1 MMIDSHAH
9 LMHRRYRDEA
19 PAVGPEE
26 LLRRAGEQGV
36 EEIVAIACELDEWQ
50 ETLKLASIHKG
61 LWVAAAL
68 HPGSV
73 DEADKVPT
81 LEELVALAANPK
93 LIAYGETGLDAKPGE
108 RPSEAQIEAFRTHLK
123 AAQQTGL
130 PLCLHTRG
138 AEDLVLEV
146 VQDFEG
152 VDFVYHCFTGTAE
165 QAKKVLAAGGYISL
179 SGIVTFSNAKELQA
193 VAKTIP
199 VERLLL
205 ETDAP
210 YLAPVPYRGKRNEPA
225 LVAETYR
232 FMAGHL
238 GLPLPEL
245 TRQVAI
251 NFRTLFPRAKMD

>member
-1 MMIDSHAH
+1 MIDSHAH
-9 LMHRRYRDEA
+9 LTHRRYRDEE
-19 PAVGPEE
+19 PAIGPEE
-26 LLRRAGEQGV
+26 LLRRAGEAGV
-36 EEIVAIACELDEWQ
+36 GEIVAIACELDEWQ
-50 ETLKLASIHKG
+50 ETLALASIHKG

-68 HPGSV
+68 HPASV
-73 DEADKVPT
+73 DEAEKVPT
-81 LEELVALAANPK
+81 VEELVALAGNPK

-108 RPSEAQIEAFRTHLK
+108 RPSEAQIEAFRTHLN
-123 AAQQTGL
+123 AAQKTGL

-138 AEDLVLEV
+138 AEDLALEV
-146 VQDFEG
+146 LQEFKG

-165 QAKKVLAAGGYISL
+165 QAKNVLAAGGYLSL

-193 VAKTIP
+193 VAKAIP

-225 LVAETYR
+225 LVAETYK
-232 FMAGHL
+232 FLAGHL
-238 GLPLPEL
+238 RMPLPEL
-245 TRQVAI
+245 TRQVAD

>member
-1 MMIDSHAH
+1 MIDSHAH

-19 PAVGPEE
+19 PVVGPEE
-26 LLRRAGEQGV
+26 LLRRAGEVGV
-36 EEIVAIACELDEWQ
+36 GEIVAIACELDEWQ
-50 ETLKLASIHKG
+50 ETLALASIHKG

-68 HPGSV
+68 HPASV
-73 DEADKVPT
+73 DEAEKVPT
-81 LEELVALAANPK
+81 VEELVALAGNPK

-108 RPSEAQIEAFRTHLK
+108 RPSEAQIEAFRTHLN
-123 AAQQTGL
+123 AAQKTGL

-138 AEDLVLEV
+138 AEDLALEV
-146 VQDFEG
+146 LQEFKG

-165 QAKKVLAAGGYISL
+165 QAKNVLAAGGYLSL

-193 VAKTIP
+193 VAKAIP

-225 LVAETYR
+225 LVAETYK
-232 FMAGHL
+232 FLAGHL
-238 GLPLPEL
+238 RMPLPEL
-245 TRQVAI
+245 TRQVAD